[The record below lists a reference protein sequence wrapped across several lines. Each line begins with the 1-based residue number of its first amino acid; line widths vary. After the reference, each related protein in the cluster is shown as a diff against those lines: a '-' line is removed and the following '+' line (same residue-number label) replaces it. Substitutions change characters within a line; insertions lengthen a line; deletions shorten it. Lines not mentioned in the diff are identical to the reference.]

1 MDIRNNKSI
10 DDYIQDGNDA
20 YNEVVKTMAKLN
32 LFEYLKQT
40 RNSYDNRNKV
50 QHRR

>member
-1 MDIRNNKSI
+1 MDKDCMTI
-10 DDYIQDGNDA
+10 DDYIREGNNA
-20 YNEVVKTMAKLN
+20 YSEVVRTMAKLN

-50 QHRR
+50 QYRR

>member
-1 MDIRNNKSI
+1 MDIQNNKSI
-10 DDYIQDGNDA
+10 DDYIREGNNA
-20 YNEVVKTMAKLN
+20 YSEVVRTMAKLN

-40 RNSYDNRNKV
+40 RNSYDNRDKV